1 MSSRQAACMAFSVLS
16 SGAVVG
22 DGEASLC
29 PGLACDWEMP
39 EMNEETGAGDGL
51 EPAINPAINTTVS
64 ARVRLQAR
72 TGSTNGVRSK
82 GNAGKTGR
90 AASSGHPV
98 FGRVA
103 ATTPK
108 HSV

>member
-1 MSSRQAACMAFSVLS
+1 M
-16 SGAVVG
+16 
-22 DGEASLC
+22 C
-29 PGLACDWEMP
+29 PGLACNWEMP

-51 EPAINPAINTTVS
+51 EPAINPAISITIS

-72 TGSTNGVRSK
+72 TGSTNGVRSR
-82 GNAGKTGR
+82 GSVGKTGR

-98 FGRVA
+98 FGSVA

-108 HSV
+108 HSVVALVWVAGANTPMAAASGAYSLRQQ